1 MARYTVL
8 LQSQPEKYYKKTPP
22 KIAKALEECFVQLED
37 NPRQNRK
44 NIKKLKGYDNLY
56 RYRVGYLRVVY
67 EVHDDR
73 NEVSVT
79 AILPR
84 GDSYKNLS

>member
-8 LQSQPEKYYKKTPP
+8 LQSQPEKYYQKTLP
-22 KIAKALEECFVQLED
+22 KIAKALEECFLRLEEDPVQRLG
-37 NPRQNRK
+37 K
-44 NIKKLKGYDNLY
+44 IKKLKGHDNLY

-67 EVHDDR
+67 EVHAEK

-84 GDSYKNLS
+84 GDSYKKL